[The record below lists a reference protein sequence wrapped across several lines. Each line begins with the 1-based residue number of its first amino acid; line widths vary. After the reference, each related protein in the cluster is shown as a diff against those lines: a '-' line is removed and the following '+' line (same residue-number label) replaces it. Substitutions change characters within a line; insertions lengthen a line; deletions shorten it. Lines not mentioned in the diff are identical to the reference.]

1 MSGVLLLSII
11 YLAFIS
17 LGLPDSLLGVAW
29 PVMRTEFGADLE
41 VAGWLFMTIAGGTII
56 SSLFSGKILNR
67 FETSHVT
74 AFCAAITA
82 SSLLGFYVAPSLIW
96 LFLLAIPLGLGAGVV
111 DAALNHFVATRYKA
125 HHMNWL
131 HCFWGVGERIR
142 RLAQRV
148 FDRRLDPV
156 RSCPPASS
164 QFAALETGTGCC
176 LGCTRQFGVNRYSV
190 ETVSRTTV
198 CVSFICPLLRC
209 RSLDWFMGQQL
220 SCSSTVVFGP
230 DGSDLDFRLLRQHHG
245 RAVLKRFLI
254 ATDDEPS
261 VDPDGTRHR
270 PARQPVVLYSGQRS
284 DVHRFHPDW
293 SWTRSDL
300 SGDAT

>member
-82 SSLLGFYVAPSLIW
+82 GSLLGFYFAPSLLW

-131 HCFWGVGERIR
+131 HCFWGVGATTGPLIM
-142 RLAQRV
+142 
-148 FDRRLDPV
+148 
-156 RSCPPASS
+156 
-164 QFAALETGTGCC
+164 AAMMSESGTGV
-176 LGCTRQFGVNRYSV
+176 T
-190 ETVSRTTV
+190 
-198 CVSFICPLLRC
+198 
-209 RSLDWFMGQQL
+209 
-220 SCSSTVVFGP
+220 
-230 DGSDLDFRLLRQHHG
+230 
-245 RAVLKRFLI
+245 
-254 ATDDEPS
+254 AT
-261 VDPDGTRHR
+261 
-270 PARQPVVLYSGQRS
+270 
-284 DVHRFHPDW
+284 
-293 SWTRSDL
+293 
-300 SGDAT
+300 